1 MNDMGF
7 VRKIGKNLCA
17 FVLAIGAVVSSI
29 PGITPEVQVEAA
41 TTGKAITLSVDGPN
55 TGVTTADIITDIQE
69 RLNIYAKIT
78 GNYVMKPPPDAFKIY
93 TGKLHP
99 DGSPVYDSSGNQELV
114 DVTSDNLFDIT
125 RGSSSSGMNGYI
137 LAPTP
142 RLVAAVS
149 QGKQY
154 TVRPVFSAN
163 GVTTGNAI
171 FKSASGTDNSTD
183 PPTPV
188 PAFSDG
194 RVTVELKGLDLP
206 LLDDTSVSV
215 HVPAGMG
222 EGKVTGVSSYLAQ
235 FCKVGDDVYL
245 TPVNGVTKDYSLTIS
260 GRSSTNNV
268 TTINMDLSLSNT
280 GVDLSKQG
288 DTNIEVFF
296 KRPPADDL
304 MITAITP
311 EEALRTEYQS
321 LSQATDGQTLPDAEN
336 GEKYITLHGTDTLSS
351 IAENTIDAL
360 SEVPRA
366 HGRLHI
372 EWAWETE
379 AEGQQGLLTY
389 EAQNKQFVR
398 QWIPDTNVS
407 GHLLAKIYYLSSTG
421 AKIYS
426 TSGANEG
433 NPIKIPITI
442 LGRGELAKVQRISR
456 SYGSYP
462 NTDQVDKATLKEETF
477 SGDNMNI
484 DGQTLTMEVFDG
496 STEFKYFNPL
506 NRPSPYDLEAF
517 KYSLNL
523 DFGTLRNAADSVVI
537 EPSVPDSD
545 VIRVEIDGGSYA
557 WGSKFTP
564 TRVSNEQICKI
575 GMMVYAQ
582 NGGNVRLNFKF
593 YKGNEVIKSTAVA
606 FSVLKHVPNDNGK
619 LESLN
624 MKGVLVSESDVTDP
638 LEKET
643 IRKLTEL
650 YNGIYPTGI
659 IDYDKERFNPNQ
671 RLYERTVPYI
681 VKAITLKPIYE
692 EQSNINMITVT
703 VNGVSQK
710 IYPKG
715 TPKETLPITLPTN
728 GSAADIVITTRAQN
742 GQPDNYQ
749 LKITRGVQNDEA
761 RLKNLIV
768 KPEKDSEEDA
778 YFQLEPAFDED
789 WTDYEVHVNYNPGYT
804 WVEAIPNDQWAAKID
819 IEKQPAARNLFA
831 AFKRSDGE
839 KKIEDLKYEMNST
852 ELDYNVTLV
861 TIKVTPE
868 TGRSEDALVY
878 NLKIIRDDPSENDD
892 MKEPVVSYWL
902 KGNLREE
909 KSAALD
915 NYSPTSRNIFTE
927 QVEYSTDQV
936 RFTITPDDY
945 RARAVTIK
953 GAGKEIRLEHHPS
966 GKEPQPIMFPS
977 FTDVTNYF
985 DENNYVRFEV
995 IVEPEKPGMMGD
1007 PYYIIIERQ
1016 EPRRDS
1022 TANIE
1027 LENMV
1032 TNEGIDFGYQP
1043 GYMDYTY
1050 NVVEIPYAP
1059 GDMRVQVTVTT
1070 PADAGSTVTIN
1081 GETPRPGASG
1091 NVGTAVIPL
1100 TMEVVTNVKVVITAE
1115 DGSTNTITIPLKF
1128 KGPSKNCYLSAL
1140 DAGGFKYLPDPTQF
1154 SKTKTSYKI
1163 EIPKGIASFPV
1174 TATLLKDG
1182 SDQDSSNATITING
1196 VPVEDAAAYT
1206 FQPTDKNGKITVVV
1220 TAQDGKT
1227 KRTYTISYKNWNL
1240 LNPGTDNTLKD
1251 LKVDYGDMQ
1260 PEFSPN
1266 TLEYDVYVKP
1276 DAMNLKIYPKLKDAN
1291 GHIRVVAGK
1300 VLTEFDGY
1308 YSTSLM
1314 EDDMDIIIYVWSEQ
1328 DVVNAGLN
1336 STAATDTD
1344 NAPTGEAAGTG
1355 TSTDM
1360 RLDKAKARQYILHVY
1375 RNDDEKIGNLK
1386 PITADMVDFD
1396 SADPIVIDITKYAV
1410 ISADV
1415 FNTLKTDYADKS
1427 ILFKGN
1433 DYTLQVFGADINVQ
1447 VPSTDT
1453 FDLKFSFY
1461 TPDQDKIEDL
1471 IDDIGSNS
1479 RIDPVYYYFNQHG
1492 ALPAEMLLTVNLGRH
1507 YRNQNLYWNYY
1518 NPERERI
1525 DYYGYV
1531 RTNATGTFS
1540 VPLSHFSTYLSTE
1553 DRIRGA
1559 ENKSDEYGNPAP
1571 ASAENLN
1578 APGSANKA
1586 IPNTGVSG

>member
-41 TTGKAITLSVDGPN
+41 TTKAITLSVDTP
-55 TGVTTADIITDIQE
+55 TSGVTTADVITDTQE
-69 RLNIYAKIT
+69 RLNFYAKIT

-93 TGKLHP
+93 TGRLNA
-99 DGSPVYDSSGNQELV
+99 DGSPVYDSNGNQELV
-114 DVTSDNLFDIT
+114 DVTSQNLFSIT
-125 RGSSSSGMNGYI
+125 RGSSSAGMEGYI
-137 LAPTP
+137 LAPTDA
-142 RLVAAVS
+142 LKAAV
-149 QGKQY
+149 QTGKQY

-163 GVTTGNAI
+163 GVASGNGIFRTG
-171 FKSASGTDNSTD
+171 SGTDNSTD

-188 PAFSDG
+188 PGFSDG
-194 RVTVELKGLDLP
+194 QMTVELTNMDLP

-215 HVPAGMG
+215 SIPAGAG
-222 EGKVTGVSSYLAQ
+222 EGTVTGVSSYLAQ
-235 FCKVGDDVYL
+235 FCRVGDTVYISP
-245 TPVNGVTKDYSLTIS
+245 TNGQSKDFNLTITGTNSS
-260 GRSSTNNV
+260 GKV
-268 TTINMDLSLSNT
+268 TTIQMKLILSNT

-288 DTNIEVFF
+288 ITSIQVFF
-296 KRPPADDL
+296 NRPPADDL

-311 EEALRTEYQS
+311 AEALHTEYQS
-321 LSQATDGQTLPDAEN
+321 LSQAEDGETLPTAEN

-351 IAENTIDAL
+351 IGSNTIDAV
-360 SEVPRA
+360 SRVPRA
-366 HGRLHI
+366 HGNIYL
-372 EWAWETE
+372 EWEWKPLE
-379 AEGQQGLLTY
+379 ADGPLGLLKY
-389 EAQNKQFVR
+389 EQQNKQFVR

-407 GHLLAKIYYLSSTG
+407 GFLVARLYYLNSAG
-421 AKIYS
+421 EKIYS
-426 TSGANEG
+426 PNANTS
-433 NPIKIPITI
+433 NPIEIPVTI

-456 SYGSYP
+456 RYGYYA
-462 NTDQVDKATLKEETF
+462 NTTDKATDTSEAFT
-477 SGDNMNI
+477 GDDMNI
-484 DGQTLTMEVFDG
+484 DGQSLTMEVFDG
-496 STEFKYFNPL
+496 STKFEFFNPL
-506 NRPSPYDLEAF
+506 NREPPYGLEAY
-517 KYSLNL
+517 KYELSL
-523 DFGTLRNAADSVVI
+523 DFGTLMNAADSLVI
-537 EPSVPDSD
+537 EPSVPNSD
-545 VIRVEIDGGSYA
+545 VIRVELDGGSYT
-557 WGSKFTP
+557 WGNKFTP
-564 TRVSNEQICKI
+564 TRASIEQICKI

-582 NGGNVRLNFKF
+582 NAGNVRLNFKF
-593 YKGNEVIKSTAVA
+593 YKGTEVIKSTTVA
-606 FSVLKHVPNDNGK
+606 FSVLKHVPNDNAK

-681 VKAITLKPIYE
+681 VKQITLKPIYQE
-692 EQSNINMITVT
+692 NSNINKIIVT
-703 VNGVSQK
+703 VNGVEEEIS
-710 IYPKG
+710 PKG
-715 TPKETLPITLPTN
+715 VPKETLPITLPTD
-728 GSAADIVITTRAQN
+728 GSAADIVITTRAQD
-742 GQPDNYQ
+742 GQTDNYQ

-768 KPEKDSEEDA
+768 KPEKDSPEEA
-778 YFQLEPAFDED
+778 YFELEPAFDED

-878 NLKIIRDDPSENDD
+878 NLRIIRDDPSENDD
-892 MKEPVVSYWL
+892 IKEPVVSYWL

-953 GAGKEIRLEHHPS
+953 GAGKEVRLEHHAS
-966 GKEPQPIMFPS
+966 GKEPQPITFPS

-1050 NVVEIPYAP
+1050 NVVEIPYVP

-1140 DAGGFKYLPDPTQF
+1140 DAGGFKYLPDPTPF

-1314 EDDMDIIIYVWSEQ
+1314 EDDMDIIIYVWSEK
-1328 DVVNAGLN
+1328 DVVDAGIN
-1336 STAATDTD
+1336 SSATEDTDT
-1344 NAPTGEAAGTG
+1344 APTGEAAGTG

-1471 IDDIGSNS
+1471 LDDIGSND

-1531 RTNATGTFS
+1531 HTNATGTFS

-1553 DRIRGA
+1553 DKIRGA